1 MKLLYV
7 ACTFNPMDLNSGSGS
22 DYDLYHFFESQG
34 VQLRLIGPFSD
45 YPSKLERVYR
55 RIHPLFSRRGGAKYS
70 MAFIRT
76 SGKKVTEAAKD
87 YQPDVVF
94 SYFSAPVVNFK
105 VDVPLVYMLDTTLKG
120 NQDQWPY
127 FSKIEYLRM
136 LNWELMVIRKSSQII
151 TWSEW
156 SANIIRDTYHVPED
170 RISFLPRPSSLP
182 RRCIPQRIDFTP
194 PDFSTLRL
202 LLVGRQYERKG
213 VDIALQ
219 LVELLHQKGIKV
231 DLHVV
236 GVDGQDTTA
245 KYFKPYNKTISTELE
260 EYVHHYQWAHFLI
273 HPARFEASGIVASEA
288 AAFGVPTITNAAG
301 GLATTVQDGVSG
313 VVLPRGSSAGEYL
326 NVLLHY
332 MKQPE
337 EYVRLRQS
345 TRKRYE
351 TELNLDVAGR
361 KILKVITEAINARG
375 D

>member
-1 MKLLYV
+1 
-7 ACTFNPMDLNSGSGS
+7 MDHNSGSGS

-45 YPSKLERVYR
+45 FPSKLERVYR
-55 RIHPLFSRRGGAKYS
+55 RIHPFFSKRSSAKYS

-76 SGKKVTEAAKD
+76 SGKKVTEAARD

-94 SYFSAPVVNFK
+94 SYFSAPVVKFK
-105 VDVPLVYMLDTTLKG
+105 LDVPLVYMLDTTLKG
-120 NQDQWPY
+120 YQDQWPN
-127 FSKIEYLRM
+127 FSKVEYLRM
-136 LNWELMVIRKSSQII
+136 LNWELKVMRKSSQII

-156 SANIIRDTYHVPED
+156 SANIIRDTYHIPEE
-170 RISFLPRPSSLP
+170 RINFLPRSASLP
-182 RRCIPQRIDFTP
+182 PRCIPSRIDFTP

-202 LLVGRQYERKG
+202 LLVGRQYKRKG

-219 LVELLHQKGIKV
+219 LVELLNQKGIKV

-236 GVDGQDTTA
+236 GVDGQDANA
-245 KYFKPYNKTISTELE
+245 KYFKPYNKTISAELD
-260 EYVHHYQWAHFLI
+260 EYVRHYQWAHFLI
-273 HPARFEASGIVASEA
+273 HPARFEAAGIVPSEA

-332 MKQPE
+332 MKHPE
-337 EYVRLRQS
+337 EYVLLRQS
-345 TRKRYE
+345 TRQRYE
-351 TELNLDVAGR
+351 KELNWDVAGR
-361 KILKVITEAINARG
+361 KIMKVITEAINARSE
-375 D
+375 